1 MRKLKQGVEKIRTLL
16 SIDANH
22 SSLTFAGNIKEGEI
36 VRLCQTNH
44 DKLVGGAGAAANLV
58 IDGLDAQKTNQT
70 DLALCISCVGRK
82 GVMEEQVV
90 DEVKL
95 VQQMLGPKT
104 SVAGFYSYGKIAPR
118 PNTTD
123 SVHNKTMAIGYLS
136 KKL

>member
-1 MRKLKQGVEKIRTLL
+1 MRKVKRGVEKIRTLL
-16 SIDANH
+16 SIDAND

-70 DLALCISCVGRK
+70 DLALCVSCVGRK

-95 VQQMLGPKT
+95 AQQMLGPKT

-118 PNTTD
+118 PNTTG
-123 SVHNKTMAIGYLS
+123 SEHNQTMIIGYLS

>member
-1 MRKLKQGVEKIRTLL
+1 
-16 SIDANH
+16 
-22 SSLTFAGNIKEGEI
+22 
-36 VRLCQTNH
+36 
-44 DKLVGGAGAAANLV
+44 
-58 IDGLDAQKTNQT
+58 
-70 DLALCISCVGRK
+70 
-82 GVMEEQVV
+82 MEEQVV

>member
-1 MRKLKQGVEKIRTLL
+1 MRKVKRGVEKIRTLL
-16 SIDANH
+16 SIDAND

-44 DKLVGGAGAAANLV
+44 DKLVEGAGAAANLV
-58 IDGLDAQKTNQT
+58 IGGLDAQKTNQT
-70 DLALCISCVGRK
+70 GLALCVSCVGRK

-95 VQQMLGPKT
+95 VQQMLGTKT
-104 SVAGFYSYGKIAPR
+104 SVARFYSYGKIALR
-118 PNTTD
+118 PNTTG
-123 SVHNKTMAIGYLS
+123 SEHNQTMIIGYLS

>member
-1 MRKLKQGVEKIRTLL
+1 MRKVKRGVEKIRTLL
-16 SIDANH
+16 SIDAND

-95 VQQMLGPKT
+95 VQQMLGTKT
-104 SVAGFYSYGKIAPR
+104 SVARFYSYGKIALR
-118 PNTTD
+118 PNTTG
-123 SVHNKTMAIGYLS
+123 SEHNQTMIIGYLS